1 MNDPCNRLAFPCLSR
16 KLFAYQNTDGLR
28 RPAVVS
34 LTEMWMKDAGA
45 GKTNSMPDEKRSLGS
60 CWLGAQSAA

>member
-16 KLFAYQNTDGLR
+16 KFFAYQNTNGLR

-34 LTEMWMKDAGA
+34 LTEMWIKNTGA
-45 GKTNSMPDEKRSLGS
+45 GKTNSTPDEKRSLGS
-60 CWLGAQSAA
+60 CLLGAQSRA